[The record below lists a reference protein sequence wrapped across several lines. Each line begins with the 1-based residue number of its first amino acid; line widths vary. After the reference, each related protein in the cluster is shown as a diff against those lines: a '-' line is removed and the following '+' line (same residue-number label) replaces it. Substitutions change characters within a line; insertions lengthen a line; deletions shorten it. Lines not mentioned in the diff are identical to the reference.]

1 MNDKNQTPKDTAP
14 IDLASIRV
22 EYRRH
27 ELRAKEMSEEPLDQF
42 GRWLQEAIEARLP
55 EPTAMTLATVGE
67 NGKPQSRIVLLK
79 GYDDRGPRF
88 FTNYKS
94 AKARELEKN
103 PWVTLS
109 FFWPELQRQV
119 RIVGKAEK
127 VSREES
133 ADYFATRPYD
143 SQLGA
148 WASPQ
153 SQPVRNRE
161 ELDSRWTEVA
171 ARFQGKEVPCPEHW
185 GGYVVAPETWEFW
198 QGRPSRLHDRFRYRR
213 PTGGGDWI
221 LERLAP

>member
-1 MNDKNQTPKDTAP
+1 MSDETAP
-14 IDLASIRV
+14 IDLAAIRFD
-22 EYRRH
+22 YQRH
-27 ELRAKEMSEEPLDQF
+27 QLRSKELSDEPQDQF
-42 GRWLQEAIEARLP
+42 GRWLTEAIEAGLP

-67 NGKPQSRIVLLK
+67 GGKPQSRIVLLK
-79 GYDDRGPRF
+79 GHDDRGLRF

-94 AKARELEKN
+94 AKARELEKT
-103 PWVTLS
+103 PFAALS

-119 RIVGKAEK
+119 RATGKVSQ

-133 ADYFATRPYD
+133 TEYFATRPYD

-153 SQPVRNRE
+153 SQPVRNRA
-161 ELDSRWTEVA
+161 ELDSRWNEVA
-171 ARFQGKEVPCPEHW
+171 DRFKGKEVECPENW
-185 GGYVVAPETWEFW
+185 GGFVVDPESWEFW

-213 PTGGGDWI
+213 PASGGDWI

>member
-1 MNDKNQTPKDTAP
+1 MSDTFKDTAP
-14 IDLASIRV
+14 IDLAAIRR
-22 EYRRH
+22 EYQRF
-27 ELRAKEMSEEPLDQF
+27 ELRSKELSDEPLEQF
-42 GRWLQEAIEARLP
+42 GRWLQEALEGKLP

-67 NGKPQSRIVLLK
+67 GGKPQSRIVLLK
-79 GYDDRGPRF
+79 GYDQRGLRF

-94 AKARELEKN
+94 AKGRELEKF
-103 PWVTLS
+103 PWASLS

-119 RIVGKAEK
+119 RAMGKVQR

-133 ADYFATRPYD
+133 AEYFATRPYD

-161 ELDSRWTEVA
+161 ELDSRWNEVA
-171 ARFQGKEVPCPEHW
+171 ARFKGKEVECPESW
-185 GGYVVAPETWEFW
+185 GGYLVDPETWEFW

-213 PTGGGDWI
+213 PAAGGDWI